1 MTMQYDVLAK
11 HASISSTLVN
21 FATRLKNFTVTSGT
35 SSLRSSAICDPTVYK
50 SGTYD
55 RLVSSTTVTVTITA
69 HGLTTGDRV
78 FMDFTSGTAVDGVY
92 TVTTLT
98 ANTFTVTTAASTAT
112 SGNITFYSV
121 ILLEVD
127 TYNTIGLPILIPGE
141 GIRCPNGIFVGV
153 GGTVTA
159 TIYYG

>member
-11 HASISSTLVN
+11 HVSASSTAIN

-35 SSLRSSAICDPTVYK
+35 SSLRNAAICDPTVYK

-55 RLVSSTTVTVTITA
+55 RPSADTTVTVTITA

-78 FMDFTSGTAVDGVY
+78 FMDFTTGTANDGVY
-92 TVTTLT
+92 TITKLT

-112 SGNITFYSV
+112 SGNVTFYSV

-127 TYNTIGLPILIPGE
+127 TYSTVGLPILIPGE
-141 GIRCPNGIFVGV
+141 GIRCPNGIYVGL
-153 GGTVTA
+153 GGSVTA